1 MTVLDDAKIAVHAA
15 EEQLRAQVRDAAVT
29 KFGTQG
35 FRTPIRAIASAA
47 GLSPSVVRD
56 LFGSKR
62 NLIKACDDYVV
73 ETVRTSKE
81 AALQSP
87 NPASWLAAIAGIE
100 TFAPLMAYLVRSM
113 EDGRD
118 LGNDLLDRMIENS
131 IDYLDDGVRAGTI
144 KPSRNPRGRAMF
156 LALNNTGGFLLYR
169 RRHPTPNNMAAV
181 LRDYADDMI
190 GPALELYTEGLLAD
204 STIRDALS

>member
-1 MTVLDDAKIAVHAA
+1 M
-15 EEQLRAQVRDAAVT
+15 
-29 KFGTQG
+29 
-35 FRTPIRAIASAA
+35 
-47 GLSPSVVRD
+47 SPSVVRD

>member
-1 MTVLDDAKIAVHAA
+1 MTVLADAKTAVHAA
-15 EEQLRAQVRDAAVT
+15 EEQLRAQVRDAAVM
-29 KFGTQG
+29 KFGAQG

-47 GLSPSVVRD
+47 GLSPTVVRD

-62 NLIKACDDYVV
+62 NLITACDDYVV
-73 ETVRTSKE
+73 ETVRASKNE
-81 AALQSP
+81 ALQSH
-87 NPASWLAAIAGIE
+87 NPASWRAAIAAIE
-100 TFAPLMAYLVRSM
+100 SFAPLMAYLVRSID
-113 EDGRD
+113 EGRD
-118 LGNDLLDRMIENS
+118 LGNDLLDRMIENA

-181 LRDYADDMI
+181 LRDYAEDMV
-190 GPALELYTEGLLAD
+190 GPALELYTDGLLAD
-204 STIRDALS
+204 STVLDALS